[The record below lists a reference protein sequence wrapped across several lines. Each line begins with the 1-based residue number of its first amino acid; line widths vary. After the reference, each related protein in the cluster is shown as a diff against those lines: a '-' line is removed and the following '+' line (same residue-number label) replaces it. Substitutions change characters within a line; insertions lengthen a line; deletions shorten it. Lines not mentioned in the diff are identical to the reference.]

1 MGESEKYHCGI
12 DPGATGGIGIID
24 SRGQF
29 VAAHRWD
36 QKNPARLYK
45 ILLLL
50 KGMVDKIYI
59 ELINAHPGE
68 GIGHVVNNMAL
79 VQNWGIW
86 QGFCYAAGI
95 PFTLIHPHTWQAAT
109 GLRSWQARQKLNP
122 AAPSPLSLARRLWPA
137 APLPC
142 LVDDGKAVALLLADL
157 ARRDSLAGIDRAA
170 MQAQAHAKTKAK
182 AAQVRKARKAQK
194 ALASDIGWWATG
206 PPPAPGEPKNYGD
219 TQK

>member
-1 MGESEKYHCGI
+1 MNNPGKYFAGI

-29 VAAHRWD
+29 VAAHRWNAKD
-36 QKNPARLYK
+36 PGKLFG
-45 ILLLL
+45 IILLL

-59 ELINAHPGE
+59 EMINAHPGE

-95 PFTLIHPHTWQAAT
+95 SFTLIHPATWQAAT
-109 GLRSWQARQKLNP
+109 GLRSWQARQKIDP
-122 AAPSPLSLARRLWPA
+122 RAPSPLTVARRLWPA

-142 LVDDGKAVALLLADL
+142 LADDGKAVALLLSDL
-157 ARRDSLAGIDRAA
+157 SRRDHLAGIDRAA
-170 MQAQAHAKTKAK
+170 IQAQAQARTKAK
-182 AAQVRKARKAQK
+182 KAQLRKARKQAMTQ
-194 ALASDIGWWATG
+194 
-206 PPPAPGEPKNYGD
+206 APQCP
-219 TQK
+219 